1 MNTHTPHKPLLRPAI
16 AFALTL
22 LIFISLVPINAFA
35 TGESESGATWVDD
48 SGATHSFTILDNG
61 FEYTITYPDPGSSE
75 SSGSSGSAG
84 GAGDGTS
91 GSSYSGSSSASISDR
106 VIRICK
112 DYSAI
117 TANTGV
123 RNQIYWLSSLN
134 SVATTN
140 FVSGQSF
147 GDVLLI
153 SVLNHEKILS
163 DKFLKSSHSLG
174 DINQVVAGRIAEQAG
189 GYADIASIAAATGLS
204 AEKVSEILSRIAAG
218 TVTIETINQGK
229 NASQSTNR
237 GAYLRAHAL
246 EQEKVYTWLSNEVER
261 MTNDEASLAILC
273 DDLGGGYVKDLLAGQ
288 SLDPYR
294 ILLYKEYLAKV
305 LDEDQP
311 YTIADYD
318 ITSTDEYKVSKKV
331 RSALS
336 GIFSYEID
344 AADAARSEELR
355 NFLDKSL
362 ENDVLSESEARE
374 YLILSGQYKAGEH
387 GIGEAAKQLSNG
399 WKHLTEFKKVLD
411 ASGKVFDTLDKIKKA
426 DEFVEYWATDY
437 ARQEILLDELV
448 DSLSESGADADLL
461 VAAKE
466 LRAEYEDKLSGT
478 YNKIYAELIDKG
490 IGAVKASFPPLKIT
504 ETCISLGGMITG
516 ASDRADAIETCLAMQ
531 GICKEAIA
539 SYKEAVIAVSE
550 GDESEEAVAHVLTT
564 FGLAKQSLT
573 SFYKSMIELTDSSTE
588 KAIYNEELNKLEN
601 LNFFD
606 AFISPFSGNGGSA
619 GGR

>member
-16 AFALTL
+16 AFVLTL
-22 LIFISLVPINAFA
+22 LLLASLVPVNAFA
-35 TGESESGATWVDD
+35 TDSDPYLDGQATISWGV
-48 SGATHSFTILDNG
+48 TVYETI
-61 FEYTITYPDPGSSE
+61 SS
-75 SSGSSGSAG
+75 SSSSSPLSDVSSSTG
-84 GAGDGTS
+84 GAGDGL
-91 GSSYSGSSSASISDR
+91 SGSSSASISDR

-112 DYSAI
+112 DYNAI
-117 TANTGV
+117 TADTGV

-134 SVATTN
+134 SVATTY

-147 GDVLLI
+147 GDALLI

-174 DINQVVAGRIAEQAG
+174 DINQIVAGRISEQAG

-204 AEKVSEILSRIAAG
+204 TEKVSEILSRIAAG

-261 MTNDEASLAILC
+261 MTDDEASLAILC
-273 DDLGGGYVKDLLAGQ
+273 DDLGGGYVKSLLNGQ
-288 SLDPYR
+288 DLDPYR
-294 ILLYKEYLAKV
+294 LLLYKKYLAKS

-311 YTIADYD
+311 YNIADYD

-336 GIFSYEID
+336 GIYSYEID
-344 AADAARSEELR
+344 AADTARSEELR
-355 NFLDKSL
+355 NFLDKAMES
-362 ENDVLSESEARE
+362 DGLSESEARE

-399 WKHLTEFKKVLD
+399 WKHLAEFKKVLD

-466 LRAEYEDKLSGT
+466 LKAEYEDKLSGT
-478 YNKIYAELIDKG
+478 YNKVYSELIDKG

-516 ASDRADAIETCLAMQ
+516 ASDRADAFETCLAMQ

-550 GDESEEAVAHVLTT
+550 GDESEEAVDRVLTT

-573 SFYKSMIELTDSSTE
+573 SFYEALIELTDSETE
-588 KAIYNEELNKLEN
+588 RAIYAEELAKLKKTEFGVVTTN
-601 LNFFD
+601 
-606 AFISPFSGNGGSA
+606 PFSGNGGSA